1 MKSEV
6 INRFNLNIYKNKQAF
21 KQEHAIQDY
30 LTFFFSFN
38 FRSGYLIIRLF
49 MPPLLT

>member
-30 LTFFFSFN
+30 LTFFFFLSI
-38 FRSGYLIIRLF
+38 SVQA
-49 MPPLLT
+49 T